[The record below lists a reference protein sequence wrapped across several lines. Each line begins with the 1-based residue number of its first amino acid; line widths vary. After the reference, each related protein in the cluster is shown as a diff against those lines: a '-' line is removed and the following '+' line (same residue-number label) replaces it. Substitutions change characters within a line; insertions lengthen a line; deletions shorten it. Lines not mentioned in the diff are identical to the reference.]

1 MEKMKP
7 WSDIQVKDL
16 GLDVKHMNTEDP
28 SVVNATGFPK
38 NVHISRFN
46 TAEPGSGESVT
57 IGRRRSA
64 ETLRSGFASTPF
76 QNRI

>member
-16 GLDVKHMNTEDP
+16 GLDVKHMNTGDP

-38 NVHISRFN
+38 NAHIIP
-46 TAEPGSGESVT
+46 E
-57 IGRRRSA
+57 RRYFRVY
-64 ETLRSGFASTPF
+64 PD
-76 QNRI
+76 

>member
-38 NVHISRFN
+38 RTYI
-46 TAEPGSGESVT
+46 P
-57 IGRRRSA
+57 
-64 ETLRSGFASTPF
+64 L
-76 QNRI
+76 

>member
-38 NVHISRFN
+38 KRTYI
-46 TAEPGSGESVT
+46 P
-57 IGRRRSA
+57 
-64 ETLRSGFASTPF
+64 L
-76 QNRI
+76 

>member
-38 NVHISRFN
+38 NAHISRFN
-46 TAEPGSGESVT
+46 TAEP
-57 IGRRRSA
+57 
-64 ETLRSGFASTPF
+64 
-76 QNRI
+76 

>member
-38 NVHISRFN
+38 THIYPALTQPSLEAGNLSPLGVGGLPKLCGPALPAHLFK
-46 TAEPGSGESVT
+46 
-57 IGRRRSA
+57 IG
-64 ETLRSGFASTPF
+64 
-76 QNRI
+76 